1 MSAAPNELAEE
12 AIAEALLKSRN
23 RDAVCAALMRLA
35 GQALARLTSHD
46 QAASVHASLAR
57 QHAMRAARC
66 WRP

>member
-1 MSAAPNELAEE
+1 MSGAPNDLAEE
-12 AIAEALLKSRN
+12 AIAAVLLKSRD
-23 RDAVCAALMRLA
+23 RDAVCTALVRLA

-46 QAASVHASLAR
+46 QAASVHARFAR